1 VKFLDLR
8 LLAYGHF
15 RDAKLSFEPDPLGL
29 HVIYGPNEA
38 GKSTALR
45 AVKGLLYGIPRDTP
59 DAHLHRTADLRIG
72 ARLGGEDGATLDV
85 VRRKGNTNTLLDPS
99 ETPIDEALLKRLL
112 GGVGEEHFATMF
124 GLDHEGL
131 RRGAQALLAGKGH
144 VGESLFEAGLG
155 GVGLHEVLSG
165 LRDEAEKLFTAN
177 ARNKPLNEALRR
189 FGEAQKR
196 SRDSAL
202 SSETWLKQ
210 KQAIEDAGKQRA
222 GLEQELRELTAKKAR
237 LLRAR
242 RALPLVAKR
251 RLVVSERTQLGEVVL
266 LAEGAAEERRDALR
280 VESEAGRRIER
291 LGEELKTLEERRAQL
306 KIPESLVAEAVRM
319 KRVQD
324 RFGGYETA
332 GRDLPRVR
340 NELRRADDEI
350 AALVGQLGRASQAE
364 ARVDAALQA
373 RVKKLAL
380 EAQGVAAAR
389 DQASRA
395 HDEARAG
402 LAAAKSA
409 RESEPGAVDAGALR
423 AAVERVRKHGDV
435 EAQLG
440 RLAEERARLL
450 AAADRK
456 LAALGLWS
464 GTLAQLPSLAVPS
477 LETVATH
484 EQALGAAA
492 RDGEAL
498 AKELERCSARRE
510 QIATDLDVLRRE
522 GAPPTEDD
530 LAAARAA
537 RGEAWAAVKRGNASA
552 AQLEAYEEKVAAAD
566 ALADRLRREAQ
577 RVAKLSQLLA
587 DEAAGAREAVRLEG
601 ERTRLEARRVAAE
614 SAWREAWQP
623 AGIAPASPAEMRA
636 WLGRHAAL
644 AAQAEQLET
653 LQRDESVQAGL
664 RDRLAAEL
672 ADALPA
678 TSPETLSRRI
688 ERASL
693 RVHELEVAAARRRER
708 ESDAGRAARE
718 VEAAQREL
726 AAREQAFATWRA
738 AWLEVTGA
746 LGLDGEAA
754 PEEADAVLELH
765 ARLGA
770 ARERQRELVRRVDG
784 MERDMKAYADEVAQL
799 SSAHAPELGGLAV
812 EQQAERLGQLY
823 QKGRTDLELRE
834 VIDTHREEK
843 RGALTAE
850 RERLEQAALR
860 LAELLRA
867 ARVESLVALEAAEAR
882 SQRAHELDRQL
893 RELEEQLLGLAE
905 GADLAQLETEAQA
918 HAADD
923 FDTELERLDEE
934 LDRLQADKEVV
945 IHRIGSYEKGLE
957 EWDKGSTAADAA
969 GEAQEHLAKA
979 RDCVDRW
986 LKVKLAGAVLGRQIE
1001 QYRQRNQGPILT
1013 RASELFRRLTLD
1025 GYGGLRSSFDEH
1037 DQPVLVCMKA
1047 DGREVPVEGLSD
1059 GTRDQLYLSLRLAT
1073 LERHASA
1080 HEPMPLV
1087 VDDILIHFDD
1097 HRAQASLQVL
1107 GELSQRMQVLFF
1119 THHARLLELARQA
1132 VPAMKEHRLP

>member
-99 ETPIDEALLKRLL
+99 EHPIDEAILKRLL

-177 ARNKPLNEALRR
+177 ARNKPLNEALRK
-189 FGEAQKR
+189 FADAQKR
-196 SRDSAL
+196 SRDGAL

-210 KQAIEDAGKQRA
+210 KQAIDDAGEER
-222 GLEQELRELTAKKAR
+222 GRLERELRELSAKKAR
-237 LLRAR
+237 LMRAR
-242 RALPLVAKR
+242 RALPLVARR
-251 RLVVSERTQLGEVVL
+251 RLVAAERAQLGEVVL
-266 LAEGAAEERRDALR
+266 LAEGAAEERREAQR
-280 VESEAGRRIER
+280 VEAEAGRRIER
-291 LGEELKTLEERRAQL
+291 LGDELKTLEERRAQL
-306 KIPESLVAEAVRM
+306 KIPESLVAEEVRM
-319 KRVQD
+319 KRAQD

-340 NELRRADDEI
+340 NEQLRRANEEI
-350 AALVGQLGRASQAE
+350 DALLQELGRAGAAE
-364 ARVDAALQA
+364 GRVDAALQA

-380 EAQGVAAAR
+380 EAQNVAAAR
-389 DQASRA
+389 ERA
-395 HDEARAG
+395 ARALEEARAG
-402 LAAAKSA
+402 LAAAERA
-409 RESEPGAVDAGALR
+409 HAATPAATDAGALR

-440 RLAEERARLL
+440 RLAEERARL
-450 AAADRK
+450 AAAAERK
-456 LAALGLWS
+456 LAALGLFT
-464 GTLAQLPSLAVPS
+464 GPLARLPSLAVPS
-477 LETVATH
+477 LETVAAH
-484 EQALGAAA
+484 EQALAQVA

-498 AKELERCSARRE
+498 DKESARCSARRE
-510 QIATDLDVLRRE
+510 QIANELDVLRRE
-522 GAPPTEDD
+522 GAPPTEED
-530 LAAARAA
+530 LSAARAA
-537 RGEAWAAVKRGNASA
+537 RATAWATIKRGGAPA
-552 AQLEAYEEKVAAAD
+552 TELEAFEEKVAAAD
-566 ALADRLRREAQ
+566 AVADRLRREAQ

-587 DEAAGAREAVRLEG
+587 DEASGAREAARLEA
-601 ERTRLEARRVAAE
+601 ERTRLGTRRAAADT
-614 SAWREAWQP
+614 AWREAWRAADIDP
-623 AGIAPASPAEMRA
+623 ATPAEMRA
-636 WLGRHAAL
+636 WLSRHAAL
-644 AAQAEQLET
+644 VAQAEQLET
-653 LQRDESVQAGL
+653 LARDEAAQTAL

-672 ADALPA
+672 DQAHAGTGESLARRVEQAL
-678 TSPETLSRRI
+678 
-688 ERASL
+688 L
-693 RVHELEVAAARRRER
+693 RVQELDGASARRREL
-708 ESDAGRAARE
+708 EADLQRATRE
-718 VEAAQREL
+718 VEAAAREQ
-726 AAREQAFATWRA
+726 AAREQAFAAWRT
-738 AWLEVTGA
+738 AWTEVTGA
-746 LGLDGEAA
+746 LALRGEAS

-770 ARERQRELVRRVDG
+770 ARERQRELARRVDG
-784 MERDMKAYADEVAQL
+784 MERDMKAYADDVAL
-799 SSAHAPELGGLAV
+799 LASAHAPELVGLAV
-812 EQQAERLGQLY
+812 DQQAERLIQLY
-823 QKGRTDLELRE
+823 QKGRSDLER
-834 VIDTHREEK
+834 REEIDAQRDDK
-843 RGALTAE
+843 RAALSAE

-860 LAELLRA
+860 LGELMRA
-867 ARVESLVALEAAEAR
+867 ARVDSLPALEAAETR

-893 RELEEQLLGLAE
+893 RGAEEQLHALADGAELG
-905 GADLAQLETEAQA
+905 QLEAEAQA

-923 FDTELERLDEE
+923 FDAELERIEEE
-934 LDRLQADKEVV
+934 LTRVQADKDVV
-945 IHRIGSYEKGLE
+945 VHRIGSYEAGLK
-957 EWDKGSTAADAA
+957 EWDRGSTAADAA
-969 GEAQEHLAKA
+969 AEAQEHLARA

-1013 RASELFRRLTLD
+1013 RASELFRRLTLQA
-1025 GYGGLRSSFDEH
+1025 YGGLRSSFDDH
-1037 DQPVLVCMKA
+1037 DQPVLVCEKA

>member
-1 VKFLDLR
+1 MKFLDLR

-99 ETPIDEALLKRLL
+99 EQPLDEALLKRLL

-155 GVGLHEVLSG
+155 GVGLHEVLAG

-177 ARNKPLNEALRR
+177 ARNKPLNEALRK
-189 FGEAQKR
+189 FADAQKR
-196 SRDSAL
+196 SREGAL

-210 KQAIEDAGKQRA
+210 KQAIEEAGEER
-222 GLEQELRELTAKKAR
+222 GRLERELRELSAKKAR
-237 LLRAR
+237 LMRAR
-242 RALPLVAKR
+242 RALPLVARR
-251 RLVVSERTQLGEVVL
+251 RLTAAERAQLGEVVL
-266 LAEGAAEERRDALR
+266 LAEGAAEERREAQR
-280 VESEAGRRIER
+280 VEAEARRRIER
-291 LGEELKTLEERRAQL
+291 LGDELETLEERRAQL
-306 KIPESLVAEAVRM
+306 KIPESLVAEEVRM

-340 NELRRADDEI
+340 NEQLRRANEEI
-350 AALVGQLGRASQAE
+350 DALLQELGRAGAAE
-364 ARVDAALQA
+364 GRVDAALQA

-380 EAQGVAAAR
+380 EAQNVAAAR
-389 DQASRA
+389 ERAARA
-395 HDEARAG
+395 HDEAQAG
-402 LAAAKSA
+402 LAAAERSLA
-409 RESEPGAVDAGALR
+409 AAPAATDAGGLR

-435 EAQLG
+435 EAQLA
-440 RLAEERARLL
+440 RHVEERARLS
-450 AAADRK
+450 AAAERK
-456 LAALGLWS
+456 LAALGLFT
-464 GTLAQLPSLAVPS
+464 GPLARLPSLAVPS
-477 LETVATH
+477 LETVAAH
-484 EQALGAAA
+484 EQALAQVA
-492 RDGEAL
+492 RDGEGL
-498 AKELERCSARRE
+498 DKEAARCSARRE
-510 QIATDLDVLRRE
+510 QIANELDVLRRE

-530 LAAARAA
+530 LSAARAA
-537 RGEAWAAVKRGNASA
+537 RAAAWSTIKRGGAPA
-552 AQLEAYEEKVAAAD
+552 AELEAYEEKVASAD
-566 ALADRLRREAQ
+566 AVADRLRREAQ

-587 DEAAGAREAVRLEG
+587 DEASGVREAARLDA
-601 ERTRLEARRVAAE
+601 ERTRLGTRRAAAE
-614 SAWREAWQP
+614 TAWREAWRAAQIDP
-623 AGIAPASPAEMRA
+623 ATPAEMRA
-636 WLGRHAAL
+636 WLSRHAAL
-644 AAQAEQLET
+644 VAQAEQLET
-653 LQRDESVQAGL
+653 LARDEAAQVAL

-672 ADALPA
+672 DQAQAGKGESLA
-678 TSPETLSRRI
+678 RRI
-688 ERASL
+688 EQALL
-693 RVHELEVAAARRRER
+693 RVQELDGSAARRRELEADLQRTTR
-708 ESDAGRAARE
+708 EVESAARE
-718 VEAAQREL
+718 Q
-726 AAREQAFATWRA
+726 AAREQAFAAWRT
-738 AWLEVTGA
+738 AWTEVTGA
-746 LGLDGEAA
+746 LALRGEAS

-770 ARERQRELVRRVDG
+770 ARERQRELARRVDG
-784 MERDMKAYADEVAQL
+784 MERDMKAYADDVAL
-799 SSAHAPELGGLAV
+799 LASAHAPELQGLAV
-812 EQQAERLGQLY
+812 DQQAERLIQLY
-823 QKGRTDLELRE
+823 QKGRSDLER
-834 VIDTHREEK
+834 REEIDAQREDK
-843 RGALTAE
+843 RAALLAE
-850 RERLEQAALR
+850 RERLEQAVLR
-860 LAELLRA
+860 LGGLMRA
-867 ARVESLVALEAAEAR
+867 ARVDSLLALEAAETR

-893 RELEEQLLGLAE
+893 REAEEQLHALADGAELG
-905 GADLAQLETEAQA
+905 QLEAEAQA

-923 FDTELERLDEE
+923 FDAELERIEEE
-934 LDRLQADKEVV
+934 LTRVQADKDVV
-945 IHRIGSYEKGLE
+945 VHRIGSYEAGLK
-957 EWDKGSTAADAA
+957 EWDRGSTAADAA
-969 GEAQEHLAKA
+969 GEAQEHLARA

-1013 RASELFRRLTLD
+1013 RASELFRRLTLE
-1025 GYGGLRSSFDEH
+1025 GYGGLRSSFDDH

-1107 GELSQRMQVLFF
+1107 GELSKRMQVLFF